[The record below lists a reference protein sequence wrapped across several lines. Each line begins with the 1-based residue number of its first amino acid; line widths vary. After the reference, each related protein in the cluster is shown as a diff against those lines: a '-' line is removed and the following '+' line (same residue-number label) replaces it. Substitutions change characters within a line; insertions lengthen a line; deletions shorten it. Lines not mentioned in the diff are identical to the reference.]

1 VILLPNTTS
10 KLQVVT
16 ASTGTAE
23 IYACY
28 IDASSTTL
36 VPSGGGVGQ
45 IEPTTATTTDLVGSP
60 GASTFRNVKTIN
72 IRNSHASNAN
82 TYSVQVADSG
92 GLTITLNSV
101 VLAAGE
107 MLTYVEGMGW
117 SIIGADGAY
126 KASTPRLLFKV
137 LSADDAGGTA
147 GTGAQAWFPTAGGVT
162 IVANT
167 TYFFEGVHSLI
178 AGATSTVVSNLFAG
192 TATVS
197 NILYEIIASNA
208 ANNTQAAPT
217 HTTADVATAIAVG
230 ATGTGVN
237 KRMAV
242 QGAVRFTTAGTFI
255 PQFQFSINPT
265 GTITIKRNSF
275 FRMWPI
281 GDNTVTS
288 VGTWA

>member
-1 VILLPNTTS
+1 L
-10 KLQVVT
+10 
-16 ASTGTAE
+16 
-23 IYACY
+23 
-28 IDASSTTL
+28 
-36 VPSGGGVGQ
+36 
-45 IEPTTATTTDLVGSP
+45 EPLA
-60 GASTFRNVKTIN
+60 ASTFRNVKTIN
-72 IRNSHASNAN
+72 IRNSHASNSN

-126 KASTPRLLFKV
+126 KASTPRLLFKA

-197 NILYEIIASNA
+197 NILYEIIASSA
-208 ANNTQAAPT
+208 ANNTQVAPT